1 MQKRVGDIEE
11 FAFDVLTDGQQLHI
25 TLAISGWLTD
35 EGKGKQQFLCPN
47 FYFLLLCKM
56 HELYHFY
63 NNFLAIVLNC
73 RL

>member
-35 EGKGKQQFLCPN
+35 EGKGKVSFII
-47 FYFLLLCKM
+47 
-56 HELYHFY
+56 H
-63 NNFLAIVLNC
+63 NNLFDIIC
-73 RL
+73 

>member
-35 EGKGKQQFLCPN
+35 EGKGKQQFYVQIFIFL
-47 FYFLLLCKM
+47 YF
-56 HELYHFY
+56 
-63 NNFLAIVLNC
+63 A
-73 RL
+73 R

>member
-47 FYFLLLCKM
+47 FYFIIFFKTSESYLS
-56 HELYHFY
+56 H
-63 NNFLAIVLNC
+63 NNLLAIILNC
-73 RL
+73 RT